1 MMETRTNVRWRRPAC
16 DIYESSTGIE
26 IFADVPGARRQDL
39 SIAASGD
46 ELTIETQLPEESA
59 AAELPRYRRK
69 FRLPAHVDHNAI
81 RARLQDGVL
90 QLTLPIADPAE
101 AQTIEIEE

>member
-1 MMETRTNVRWRRPAC
+1 MTDTRTNVRWRRPAC
-16 DIYESSTGIE
+16 DIYESGAGLE

-39 SIAASGD
+39 SIAASGG
-46 ELTIETQLPEESA
+46 ELMIETRLPEDQA
-59 AAELPRYRRK
+59 AADLPRYRRK
-69 FRLPAHVDHNAI
+69 FRLPVYADHNAI

-90 QLTLPIADPAE
+90 QLTVPIAEAKD